1 MAEENQLG
9 VFEEDT
15 PLTPI
20 HSQAPT
26 MHAPP
31 PHVSPAG
38 VPPAHQ
44 GASPTHFSPP
54 ASSGAHPAY
63 SEGQPS
69 SATDDRARIVVLEST
84 VNQLA
89 ATMATNMTELMA
101 LLKSPNRASSS
112 FTPPPGYG
120 PAVDPNPWAQPTLIL
135 DNGDTSAPT
144 IVNAPAAHPVNNL
157 PASLSFSHPANLPT
171 VTHVPS
177 ATMSEPPIL
186 VPPPISTLVPVP
198 VSASVPAP
206 TSAVPP
212 PIIFLPI
219 TAQASAHTAEP
230 PPYQAP

>member
-112 FTPPPGYG
+112 FTPPPGDNVGTAYTRTPTDLHASPSSGLCVG
-120 PAVDPNPWAQPTLIL
+120 PSSDFRCPTADHIL
-135 DNGDTSAPT
+135 AYNRPG
-144 IVNAPAAHPVNNL
+144 
-157 PASLSFSHPANLPT
+157 FCSHC
-171 VTHVPS
+171 
-177 ATMSEPPIL
+177 
-186 VPPPISTLVPVP
+186 
-198 VSASVPAP
+198 
-206 TSAVPP
+206 
-212 PIIFLPI
+212 
-219 TAQASAHTAEP
+219 
-230 PPYQAP
+230 